1 LSEKGAELVLP
12 GISLE
17 EVIRVNEDGGRIDGI
32 ESVKPDGTVVFC
44 EENVGYMKE
53 VVGYDCKELSSLD
66 QESRQKEL
74 EAGLKRL

>member
-1 LSEKGAELVLP
+1 MSEKGAELVLP